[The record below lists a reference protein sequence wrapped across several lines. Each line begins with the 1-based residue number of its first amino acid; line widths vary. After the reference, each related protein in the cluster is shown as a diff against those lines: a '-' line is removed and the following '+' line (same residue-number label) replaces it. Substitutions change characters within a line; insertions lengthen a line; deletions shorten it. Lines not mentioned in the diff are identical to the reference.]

1 MQQKLKT
8 FLPMDIKGKT
18 VLILGAWGLVGSA
31 ITRRIVQEKPKSI
44 IIASLKQWEAEEAV
58 AKLKEEFPEF
68 GDNFFIPWWGNIFVR
83 DEFKD
88 MNREEILSNPEYRR
102 ILINDI
108 IGELTDE
115 ALKHSALYKLL
126 AQFSPEIVIDCINTA
141 TAIAY
146 QNIFTIA
153 MELLNSIDKFKQS
166 DGKKEKE
173 NLIELTER
181 LLATL
186 YIPQIIKHVQILY
199 RSMQEVGTKIYVKI
213 GTSGTGGMGLNIPYT
228 HSEERPSR
236 VLLSKSAVAGA
247 HTLLL
252 FLMGRTPDAPITKE
266 IKPTAAIAWK
276 KIGFGEIKFQ
286 GKPVT
291 LIDCPPDK
299 AFKLKGTLELKITE
313 NNFEKLNETLKSVFI
328 DTGENGLFSRA
339 EFETLSTPGQ
349 MEYVTPEEIAETVI
363 FEIKGGNTGHDIIN
377 ALDHATLEPTYR
389 AGFLTEFALK
399 KMRELEKQY
408 NVESIAFELL
418 GPPRLSKLLYE
429 AHLLKL
435 AYGSMEN
442 AVKQDPKDMSQ
453 RCAEIIKS
461 NKKLRAQI
469 ISIGIPILMPDGE
482 TLIRGNEIKIP
493 PYRGE
498 NTVEI
503 TPEKI
508 NQWAYDGWVDLRV
521 ENMNVWKRRFEKI
534 IKETEEI
541 PSEDTS
547 SRFVRTKEYW
557 EDFKTINE
565 GKIAGW
571 ILDRE
576 EHGMRVKS

>member
-1 MQQKLKT
+1 
-8 FLPMDIKGKT
+8 MDIKGKS

-31 ITRRIVQEKPKSI
+31 VTRRIIQEKPRNVI
-44 IIASLKQWEAEEAV
+44 VASLKQWEAEEAV
-58 AKLKEEFPEF
+58 ETLKKEFPEF
-68 GDNFFIPWWGNIFVR
+68 GDDFSIPWWGNIFVR
-83 DEFKD
+83 EEFKD
-88 MNREEILSNPEYRR
+88 MNREEILSNPQYRR

-108 IGELTDE
+108 LGELTDDV
-115 ALKHSALYKLL
+115 LKNSTLYKLL
-126 AQFSPEIVIDCINTA
+126 KKFSPEIVIDCINTA

-146 QNIFTIA
+146 QDIFTTSL
-153 MELLNSIDKFKQS
+153 EVLNTIDRVKSSGEDKA
-166 DGKKEKE
+166 KEQM
-173 NLIELTER
+173 IELTER

-186 YIPQIIKHVQILY
+186 YVPQLIRHVQILY
-199 RSMQEVGTKIYVKI
+199 RSMQEVRTKIYVKI

-228 HSEERPSR
+228 HSEERPSK

-276 KIGFGEIKFQ
+276 RIGYGEIIRR
-286 GKPVT
+286 GKPIELV
-291 LIDCPPDK
+291 DCPPER
-299 AFKLKGTLELKITE
+299 AFKLNGSLELKIAE
-313 NNFEKLNETLKSVFI
+313 NNFEKLNETLHSVFI

-377 ALDHATLEPTYR
+377 ALDHTTLEPTYR
-389 AGFLTEFALK
+389 AGFLTETALK
-399 KMRELEKQY
+399 RMRELEKQY
-408 NVESIAFELL
+408 GVESIAFELL

-429 AHLLKL
+429 AHLIKI

-442 AVKQDPKDMSQ
+442 AVKQDPKDMSE
-453 RCAEIIKS
+453 RCAQIIKT

-469 ISIGIPILMPDGE
+469 ISIGIPILMPDGQ
-482 TLIRGNEIKIP
+482 TLIRGHEIKIP

-498 NTVEI
+498 NRIEI
-503 TPEKI
+503 TQEKI

-521 ENMNVWKRRFEKI
+521 ENMEIWKRRFLQI
-534 IKETEEI
+534 IKEVESI
-541 PSEDTS
+541 PPSDTS
-547 SRFVRTKEYW
+547 SRFVRTREYW

-565 GKIAGW
+565 GKLAGW

-576 EHGMRVKS
+576 EHGMRMKS

>member
-1 MQQKLKT
+1 
-8 FLPMDIKGKT
+8 MDIKGKS

-31 ITRRIVQEKPKSI
+31 VTRRIIQEKPRNI
-44 IIASLKQWEAEEAV
+44 IVASLKQWEAEEAV
-58 AKLKEEFPEF
+58 SQLRKEFPEF
-68 GDNFFIPWWGNIFVR
+68 DRDFFIPWWGNIFVR

-88 MNREEILSNPEYRR
+88 MSREEILSNPEYRR

-115 ALKHSALYKLL
+115 VLKQSALYKLL
-126 AQFSPEIVIDCINTA
+126 NRFAPEIVIDCINTA

-146 QNIFTIA
+146 QDIFTISNEVLHA
-153 MELLNSIDKFKQS
+153 IDRLKNGEAKN
-166 DGKKEKE
+166 EE
-173 NLIELTER
+173 LIELTEK

-186 YIPQIIKHVQILY
+186 YVPQLIRHVQILY

-228 HSEERPSR
+228 HSEERPSK

-276 KIGFGEIKFQ
+276 KIGYGEILRR
-286 GKPVT
+286 GKPIELV
-291 LIDCPPDK
+291 DCPPEK
-299 AFKLKGTLELKITE
+299 AFKLDGKLELRIDDEK
-313 NNFEKLNETLKSVFI
+313 FEKLNEPLRSVFI

-389 AGFLTEFALK
+389 AGFLTETALRR
-399 KMRELEKQY
+399 MRELEKQFG
-408 NVESIAFELL
+408 VESIAFELL

-435 AYGSMEN
+435 AYESMEN
-442 AVKQDPKDMSQ
+442 AAKQDPKDMSKK
-453 RCAEIIKS
+453 CMEIILT
-461 NKKLRAQI
+461 NKKLRSQI
-469 ISIGIPILMPDGE
+469 ISIGIPILMPDGK

-498 NTVEI
+498 NCVDI

-521 ENMNVWKRRFEKI
+521 ENMEIWKRRFNQI
-534 IKETEEI
+534 MKEVESI
-541 PSEDTS
+541 PPTDTS
-547 SRFVRTKEYW
+547 SRFVRTREYW

-576 EHGMRVKS
+576 EHGMRMKS

>member
-1 MQQKLKT
+1 
-8 FLPMDIKGKT
+8 MDIKGKS

-31 ITRRIVQEKPKSI
+31 VTRRIVQEKPRNI
-44 IIASLKQWEAEEAV
+44 IVASLKQWEAEEAV
-58 AKLKEEFPEF
+58 EKLRKEFPEF
-68 GDNFFIPWWGNIFVR
+68 DRNFFIPWWGNIFVR

-88 MNREEILSNPEYRR
+88 MSREEILSNPEYRR
-102 ILINDI
+102 TLINDI
-108 IGELTDE
+108 LGELTDE
-115 ALKHSALYKLL
+115 ILKQSALYKLL
-126 AQFSPEIVIDCINTA
+126 NRFSPEIVIDCINTA

-146 QNIFTIA
+146 QDIFTTA
-153 MELLNSIDKFKQS
+153 LEVLHSIDRFKTG
-166 DGKKEKE
+166 DGEKE
-173 NLIELTER
+173 NIIEPVER

-186 YIPQIIKHVQILY
+186 YIPQLIRHVQILY

-228 HSEERPSR
+228 HSEERPSK

-276 KIGFGEIKFQ
+276 KIGYGEIKRF
-286 GKPVT
+286 GKPVE
-291 LIDCPPDK
+291 LIDCPPEK
-299 AFKLKGTLELKITE
+299 AFKLNGTIELRITE
-313 NNFEKLNETLKSVFI
+313 DNFEKLNETLKSVFI

-389 AGFLTEFALK
+389 AGFLTESALK
-399 KMRELEKQY
+399 RMRELEKQY
-408 NVESIAFELL
+408 GVESIAFELL

-435 AYGSMEN
+435 AFESMEN
-442 AVKQDPKDMSQ
+442 VIKQDPKVMSQ

-482 TLIRGNEIKIP
+482 TLIRGYEVKIP

-498 NTVEI
+498 NTVKV
-503 TPEKI
+503 TREKI

-521 ENMNVWKRRFEKI
+521 ENMEIWKKRFQQIMNEV
-534 IKETEEI
+534 EAI
-541 PSEDTS
+541 PQEDTS

-565 GKIAGW
+565 GKLAGW

-576 EHGMRVKS
+576 EHGMRMKS